1 MIETT
6 GYTGNCCDGSG
17 KKDRPVISADQIGTL
32 VQLAGMENVFEHEP
46 MSEHTTFRIGGP
58 ADVLVSPVTME
69 ALTGVIRYLD
79 AEQIPYYV
87 IGNGSNLLVGDK
99 GYRGVIVQVYKN
111 LSAITVEGSTIKAE
125 AGAMISAV
133 SRTAM
138 THGLTGLEFASG
150 IPGTTGG
157 AVVMNAGAYGGE
169 MKDVIVSVTVLTPEG
184 NIREIPASDMAFGY
198 RTSCVMKNH
207 YIVLGAVFRLRE
219 GKKDDILARMQELK
233 EKRVSKQPLDK
244 PSAGSTFKRP
254 EGYFAGKLIM
264 DAGLKGFTVGGACV
278 SEKHAGFVINN
289 GGATA
294 QDVRQLI
301 SHVQNEVK
309 KRFGV
314 SLECEIRMIGE

>member
-1 MIETT
+1 MVEST
-6 GYTGNCCDGSG
+6 GYTGDCRNGSEE
-17 KKDRPVISADQIGTL
+17 KDRSTVRADQIRILTE
-32 VQLAGMENVFEHEP
+32 LAGAENVFEHEP
-46 MSEHTTFRIGGP
+46 MSDHTTFRIGGP
-58 ADVLVSPVTME
+58 ADVLVSPATKE
-69 ALTGVIRYLD
+69 SLIEVIRYLND
-79 AEQIPYYV
+79 EQIPFYI

-99 GYRGVIVQVYKN
+99 GYRGVIVQIYKN
-111 LSAITVEGSTIKAE
+111 LSSIRVEGDQITAE

-150 IPGTTGG
+150 IPGTIGG

-169 MKDVIVSVTVLTPEG
+169 MKNVIVSVSVLTPEG
-184 NIREIPASDMAFGY
+184 NIMEIPSSEMAFGY
-198 RTSCVMKNH
+198 RTSCVLKNH
-207 YIVLGAVFRLRE
+207 YIVLGAVIRLCE

-233 EKRVSKQPLDK
+233 EQRVSKQPLDK

-264 DAGLKGFTVGGACV
+264 DAGLKGYTVGGACV
-278 SEKHAGFVINN
+278 SQKHAGFVINN

-294 QDVRQLI
+294 NDVRQLI
-301 SHVQNEVK
+301 SHIQNEVRN
-309 KRFGV
+309 RFGV